1 MMGRMT
7 RKLLVNA
14 LERVAPRLVWRRRIS
29 AWNLDTGEAEERLLH
44 WTCNRRKIS
53 IDVGA
58 AAGTYSARLLLFS
71 SRVVAFE
78 PHPKAAQDLRR
89 LFRWSRILAVEQ
101 VALSNDV
108 GVAVLR
114 APPDRPM
121 LSTIE
126 GNNCLL
132 ETAVDCVSVK
142 RARLDDYCLSPVGF
156 IKIDAEGH
164 EAAILAGAERT
175 IERDHP
181 TLLIEIEDRHNPGS
195 LARVSAFLGTLTY
208 TGYFLLGDRLV
219 DIRFFDPDAH
229 QNRKNLACG
238 GRTGTYIN
246 NFIFLP
252 RDRLNSIPLKV
263 ESGTGD
269 NYV

>member
-1 MMGRMT
+1 MIGTMT

-14 LERVAPRLVWRRRIS
+14 LEGVAPRLVWRRRIG
-29 AWNLDTGEAEERLLH
+29 AWNLDTGENEERLLH
-44 WTCNRRKIS
+44 WTCDRRKIS

-58 AAGTYSARLLLFS
+58 AAGTYSARLQLFS

-89 LFRWSRILAVEQ
+89 LFRWSRIMTVEQ

-108 GVAVLR
+108 GAAVLR
-114 APPDRPM
+114 APIDRPM

-132 ETAVDCVSVK
+132 ESAAVDRVSVK
-142 RARLDDYCLSPVGF
+142 RRRLDDYGLSPVGF

-164 EAAILAGAERT
+164 EAAILAGSERT

-181 TLLIEIEDRHNPGS
+181 TLLIEIEERHNPGS

-229 QNRKNLACG
+229 QNAKNLACG
-238 GRTGTYIN
+238 RRTGTYIN

-252 RDRLNSIPLKV
+252 KDRVKSIPLEV
-263 ESGTGD
+263 
-269 NYV
+269 